1 MKYRVVL
8 IESDEGVAASCP
20 QLRGCHSQGETVEE
34 ALDNIKDAIIEW
46 LDAEKEEMKTFRNN
60 FKDRLLET
68 ISRVRTGK
76 MKWYTYKEVFGLT
89 S

>member
-20 QLRGCHSQGETVEE
+20 QLRGCHSQGDTVEE

-46 LDAEKEEMKTFRNN
+46 LDAEKE
-60 FKDRLLET
+60 DR
-68 ISRVRTGK
+68 
-76 MKWYTYKEVFGLT
+76 
-89 S
+89 